1 MSLGNAVQG
10 FAFGVLN
17 ELIGLIRDSNG
28 ISKPSR
34 YEVILL
40 PPAGGR
46 ATTGTSA
53 NPFASIMQ
61 QNTGDGT
68 AREVS
73 LKVESIS
80 MPGRNIDTA
89 PDTNIYG
96 PTREIAQGFS
106 FADIDATIQLSSDLR
121 ERKFIETW
129 QRLSFNPVTWSMGYY
144 DDYTGTIQIV
154 QLDEQDNRRYGCEL
168 VECFPKNIAAQ
179 TYDYSNVNAQQKI
192 SVTFSYRYW
201 KNLTDEAK
209 IPVSL
214 QDRLNRLAVNTVERQ
229 LTARIPAVVSR
240 LF

>member
-17 ELIGLIRDSNG
+17 ELIGLIRNSNG

-34 YEVILL
+34 YEVILI

-46 ATTGTSA
+46 ATTGISA

-106 FADIDATIQLSSDLR
+106 FADIDATIQLSSDLK
-121 ERKFIETW
+121 ERK
-129 QRLSFNPVTWSMGYY
+129 LSLREKTLW
-144 DDYTGTIQIV
+144 I
-154 QLDEQDNRRYGCEL
+154 
-168 VECFPKNIAAQ
+168 
-179 TYDYSNVNAQQKI
+179 
-192 SVTFSYRYW
+192 
-201 KNLTDEAK
+201 
-209 IPVSL
+209 
-214 QDRLNRLAVNTVERQ
+214 
-229 LTARIPAVVSR
+229 
-240 LF
+240 

>member
-10 FAFGVLN
+10 FAFGVLK
-17 ELIGLIRDSNG
+17 ELIGLIRNSNG

-34 YEVILL
+34 YEVILI

-46 ATTGTSA
+46 ATTGISA

-96 PTREIAQGFS
+96 PTREIVQGYSYPEITGVFRC
-106 FADIDATIQLSSDLR
+106 SSDLR
-121 ERKFIETW
+121 EK
-129 QRLSFNPVTWSMGYY
+129 L
-144 DDYTGTIQIV
+144 
-154 QLDEQDNRRYGCEL
+154 
-168 VECFPKNIAAQ
+168 
-179 TYDYSNVNAQQKI
+179 
-192 SVTFSYRYW
+192 
-201 KNLTDEAK
+201 
-209 IPVSL
+209 
-214 QDRLNRLAVNTVERQ
+214 
-229 LTARIPAVVSR
+229 
-240 LF
+240 

>member
-144 DDYTGTIQIV
+144 DDYTGAIQIY
-154 QLDEQDNRRYGCEL
+154 QLDENDERRYGVEL
-168 VECFPKNIAAQ
+168 IECFPKNISAQ
-179 TYDYSNVNAQQKI
+179 AYDYSNINAQSKM
-192 SVTFSYRYW
+192 SVSFSYRYW
-201 KNLTDEAK
+201 KNLTDENRLP
-209 IPVSL
+209 ISL
-214 QDRLNRLAVNTVERQ
+214 QGRLNQLAVNTIERQ
-229 LTARIPAVVSR
+229 LTSRIPAVVSR